1 MTTEFETILVTTDLS
16 ETGNQAVPRA
26 FRLAEHEGAR
36 LVLLHVLEGGI
47 PNPLYAHYYP
57 SPSPEGL
64 RQQEA
69 EGLRVLEELIPER
82 ARGVKHS
89 IRLSHGSPAAEI
101 CRIAEEEGASLIVI
115 ASHGRTALKR
125 FLIGSVAERVVRHAP
140 CSVML
145 LRGDA

>member
-1 MTTEFETILVTTDLS
+1 MAADVETILVTTDLS
-16 ETGNQAVPRA
+16 ETGNRAVARA
-26 FRLAEHEGAR
+26 FRLAEQEGAR
-36 LVLLHVLEGGI
+36 IVLLHVLEGGI

-57 SPSPEGL
+57 SPSPESL

-69 EGLRVLEELIPER
+69 EGLRVLEQLIPDW
-82 ARGVKHS
+82 ARGGKHS
-89 IRLSHGSPAAEI
+89 IRLAHGSPAAEI

-145 LRGDA
+145 LRNG